1 MENRLEELSSS
12 GMSSAEKGV
21 KTTVRKQLHCNI
33 YTTVLNPHSSFLSK
47 IIVVID
53 QVLIKDLALF

>member
-12 GMSSAEKGV
+12 GMSSAK
-21 KTTVRKQLHCNI
+21 KDINTTVRKQFHCNI
-33 YTTVLNPHSSFLSK
+33 YTTVLNLYSSFLSK
-47 IIVVID
+47 IIVDID